1 VRAKEFVNEA
11 DTLVATLANTISKSA
26 TGQKSSAPAT
36 TQPGTGTVTGQAPG
50 NNTTAPTT
58 APATPPP
65 AGTPAVTNSSQ
76 TAPNLTPQQIKAAL
90 PAGKKLTAPGVTGQV
105 EVLPSTS
112 GEDDI
117 NLRIPNI
124 GDVEVDPATI
134 SKLAGIATK

>member
-1 VRAKEFVNEA
+1 
-11 DTLVATLANTISKSA
+11 
-26 TGQKSSAPAT
+26 
-36 TQPGTGTVTGQAPG
+36 
-50 NNTTAPTT
+50 
-58 APATPPP
+58 
-65 AGTPAVTNSSQ
+65 
-76 TAPNLTPQQIKAAL
+76 L